1 MCFSIIERGSPLG
14 ILYGDGLAVR
24 LGHKLG
30 FWDVIEG
37 GVYYREE
44 VKVMQV

>member
-1 MCFSIIERGSPLG
+1 MCNSIIELGSLLLG
-14 ILYGDGLAVR
+14 ILYGDGLAVL

-37 GVYYREE
+37 GVYYQEE
-44 VKVMQV
+44 VKVI